1 MYFPVRKMKRAGLLV
16 KHAKNMNVSG
26 QIFHRKKV
34 HFFSFLAEL
43 GLLGQRMERI
53 KEEVVQFVFIRR
65 RTIRRRTGT
74 GRIRE
79 RGRVIFVGRRKEGC
93 GQASNAR
100 IRRVKQAAH
109 GQKRLIR
116 TRGSTDGIN
125 NIIIIIITTR
135 GDLRCGKNLGVR
147 SSCCDSSGCW
157 SREH

>member
-16 KHAKNMNVSG
+16 KHAKNTNVSG
-26 QIFHRKKV
+26 QIFHREK
-34 HFFSFLAEL
+34 FIPSFLAEL

-53 KEEVVQFVFIRR
+53 KEKVVQFVFIRR
-65 RTIRRRTGT
+65 RTIRRST

-79 RGRVIFVGRRKEGC
+79 RSRRVIFVSRRKEGC
-93 GQASNAR
+93 GQTSNAR

-135 GDLRCGKNLGVR
+135 GDLRCGKKLVVR